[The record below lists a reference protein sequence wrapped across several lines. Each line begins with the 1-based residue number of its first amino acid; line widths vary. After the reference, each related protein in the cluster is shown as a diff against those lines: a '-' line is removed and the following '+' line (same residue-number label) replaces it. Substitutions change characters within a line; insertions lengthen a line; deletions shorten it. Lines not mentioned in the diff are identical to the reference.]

1 MSIFSASWGL
11 IRQTVSAYLSD
22 DVPRL
27 SAALSYYTVF
37 SIAPLLIIATG
48 IAGLVFGHEAATGQV
63 HEQIAGLVGNQGA
76 EAIQD
81 LIRGASRDR
90 HGWLATIIGLVVL
103 LIGASG
109 VFGELQQSL
118 NAIWGVRA
126 KPGRNWLTLLRVRF
140 LSFSM
145 VFAIGFLLMV
155 SLLLSAG
162 LSAATNWLVGQWEA
176 FAMAAQAVNLV
187 VSLVVMTALFALIY
201 RFLPDVRL
209 QWRDVLLG
217 SAMTAGLFTLG
228 KFLIGLYIGH
238 GSFGSSYGAVGSLV
252 VLLVWVYYSA
262 QIFLIGAE
270 FTKAVANKRGSPAPP
285 KPHAEREPCATA
297 AAGKPERTATSTASG
312 RPATA

>member
-1 MSIFSASWGL
+1 MTVISSSWSVVK
-11 IRQTVSAYLSD
+11 QTVASYLSD
-22 DVPRL
+22 NVPRL
-27 SAALSYYTVF
+27 AAALSYYTVF

-48 IAGLVFGHEAATGQV
+48 IAGIAFGHEAATGQV
-63 HEQIAGLVGNQGA
+63 HAQIAGLIGHQGA

-81 LIRGASRDR
+81 LIKGASQER
-90 HGWLATIIGLVVL
+90 HGLLATVIGVAVL

-118 NAIWGVRA
+118 NAIWAVRA
-126 KPGRNWLTLLRVRF
+126 KPGRSWLTLLRARF

-162 LSAATNWLVGQWEA
+162 LSAATNWLAGQWEA
-176 FAMAAQAVNLV
+176 FAAAAQIVNLV
-187 VSLVVMTALFALIY
+187 VSLIVITALFALIY

-209 QWRDVLLG
+209 GWRDVILG
-217 SAMTAGLFTLG
+217 SAITAAMFTLG
-228 KFLIGLYIGH
+228 KFLIGFYIGH

-270 FTKAVANKRGSPAPP
+270 LTKAVAIKRGSPAPP
-285 KPHAEREPCATA
+285 KPHAEREPCSTA
-297 AAGKPERTATSTASG
+297 AAGTSGRTPSG